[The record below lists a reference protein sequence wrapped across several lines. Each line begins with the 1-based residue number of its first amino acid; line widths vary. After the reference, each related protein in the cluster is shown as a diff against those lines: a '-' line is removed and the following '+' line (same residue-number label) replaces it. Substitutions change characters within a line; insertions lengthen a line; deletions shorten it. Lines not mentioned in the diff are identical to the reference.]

1 MVSRLSGS
9 ARSTSMH
16 WLPARTR
23 SSACSR
29 TRRARCRKTTSP
41 GFSAAR
47 CGIGSL
53 AQDDLNRNG
62 RMSEESLDYEDLRRI
77 IELVAAAP
85 HVRDIRLK
93 AAGIEIELHKQRS
106 APSPGAVQRQP
117 HAGSEKAKR
126 ARDGTCVIKSPLV
139 GTFRRAE
146 QQIAQPLVQV
156 GD

>member
-1 MVSRLSGS
+1 
-9 ARSTSMH
+9 
-16 WLPARTR
+16 
-23 SSACSR
+23 
-29 TRRARCRKTTSP
+29 
-41 GFSAAR
+41 
-47 CGIGSL
+47 
-53 AQDDLNRNG
+53 
-62 RMSEESLDYEDLRRI
+62 MSEESLDYEDLRRI

-126 ARDGTCVIKSPLV
+126 APDVTCVIKSPLV

-156 GD
+156 GDQVTAGTMVCMVDVLGELKPIRAGMSGVVLQMPVDDGAPVEFGQALAAIAPIA